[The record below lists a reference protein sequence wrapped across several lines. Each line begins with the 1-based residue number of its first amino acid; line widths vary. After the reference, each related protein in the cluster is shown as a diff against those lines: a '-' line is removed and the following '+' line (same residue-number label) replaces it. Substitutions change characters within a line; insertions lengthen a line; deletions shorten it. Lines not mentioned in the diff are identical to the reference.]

1 MMRGRWRQIA
11 LAAVT
16 LPVAGVLFAWSGV
29 FDVAA
34 SSGHWKITDWFL
46 HFAMRS
52 SVRTYALPIDPP
64 AELPRHALQPAAG
77 HFARGCAI
85 CHGAPGEAR
94 SPAASRM
101 LPQPPGLAGK
111 VGEWSDAQLFYIV
124 KHGVRF
130 TGMPAWPT
138 QARDDEVWAM
148 IAFLRELPGLDRG
161 RYRDLAYG
169 AQAPPTRPV
178 GFDEA
183 LAECVRCHGDDGT
196 GRSEITPVIAGQ
208 KQAYATAQ
216 LQAYADGRRH
226 SGVMALPALG
236 VDEAQ
241 LQALAEHFAG
251 LPWPRVA
258 VAPPDADLLAEGE
271 KIARRGI
278 AEKSVPAC
286 FACHANE
293 RSPSYPRI
301 TAQKPAYLKTQ
312 LRLFRSG
319 QRGGSDRAHLM
330 TKVAKGLSERDI
342 EALAAFFSNQPHENA
357 TSATERR

>member
-1 MMRGRWRQIA
+1 MRVRWRQIA
-11 LAAVT
+11 LAVAT
-16 LPVAGVLFAWSGV
+16 LPLAAVLFAWTGV

-52 SVRTYALPIDPP
+52 SVRTYALPVELP
-64 AELPRHALQPAAG
+64 AELPRYALQPAAG

-94 SPAASRM
+94 SPAALRM
-101 LPQPPGLAGK
+101 LPQPPDLAGK

-148 IAFLRELPGLDRG
+148 VAFLRGLPGLDRD
-161 RYRDLAYG
+161 RYRNLAYG
-169 AQAPPTRPV
+169 AQAPTTRPA

-183 LAECVRCHGDDGT
+183 LAECVRCHGRDGV
-196 GRSEITPVIAGQ
+196 GRSEATPVIAGQ
-208 KQAYATAQ
+208 KQSYSTAQ
-216 LQAYADGRRH
+216 LQAYADGGRH
-226 SGVMALPALG
+226 SGIMALPVLA

-241 LQALAEHFAG
+241 LQALAGHFAN
-251 LPWPRVA
+251 LPWPRIA
-258 VAPPDADLLAEGE
+258 VQPPDADLFSEGE
-271 KIARRGI
+271 EIARRGI
-278 AEKSVPAC
+278 PERSVPAC
-286 FACHANE
+286 LACHANE

-301 TAQKPAYLKTQ
+301 VAQKPTYLRAQ
-312 LRLFRSG
+312 LRLFRAG

-342 EALAAFFSNQPHENA
+342 EALATFFSNRTHENA
-357 TSATERR
+357 TSVTERR